1 MHNHTNDESSEYN
14 PKRGKHLG
22 FIQRGRVPKRISVKG
37 SAFGPPFTT
46 IATRFTFPQ
55 GEKEVVGRIVVS
67 WIGRFLRVNSNL
79 SAIVLGGWLIIP
91 FLGLDE

>member
-1 MHNHTNDESSEYN
+1 MHNHTNDENSEYN

-37 SAFGPPFTT
+37 SAFGPNFPFTT
-46 IATRFTFPQ
+46 IATRLTCPQ

-67 WIGRFLRVNSNL
+67 WIGGFLRVN
-79 SAIVLGGWLIIP
+79 
-91 FLGLDE
+91 

>member
-1 MHNHTNDESSEYN
+1 M
-14 PKRGKHLG
+14 
-22 FIQRGRVPKRISVKG
+22 KG
-37 SAFGPPFTT
+37 SAFGPNFPFTT
-46 IATRFTFPQ
+46 IATRLTCPQ

-79 SAIVLGGWLIIP
+79 SAIVLGVVGWLIIP